1 MSPVSAS
8 QPRRGW
14 VTVNLLLLQA
24 FGLLTMTIC
33 LPSMQ
38 DWPTLFGASQ
48 ASVQLTFSAYVAAY
62 GGLQLVYGPLS
73 DRLGRKPILL
83 LGLTLALAGL
93 LLAALAPSLTALVL
107 ARLLQGAGTAAGMVV
122 GRAMVQ
128 DMFHG
133 AERTRMMA
141 YIGMTMG
148 LCPPLATL
156 LGGQLHV
163 RLGWQANFVL
173 MAVMA
178 VALLASAWRVLPAR
192 QALPAEPAAEQ
203 AHWLRKLLAAYAQLM
218 RQPAFLAYV
227 TILASSTA
235 TFYIFLAG
243 APLVLGGY
251 GVGPEQVGWY
261 IMAPPSA
268 YVVGN
273 VLTSRLI
280 HRLGDR
286 GVMNLGQ
293 LSVLIGLGLL
303 LGLGLGGWHTP
314 LAFAL
319 PLMLLGL
326 GHGLLTPPTLAGTV
340 GLVPA
345 LAGSAA
351 AVAGLM
357 QQFSGA
363 LGGYVVGLL
372 THDGPVNLG
381 WLMLGLSLC
390 GCLAQ
395 WLLYRG
401 RHNRS

>member
-1 MSPVSAS
+1 MTPDSA
-8 QPRRGW
+8 PPLRRGW
-14 VTVNLLLLQA
+14 LTVNLLLQLA
-24 FGLLTMTIC
+24 FGLLAMTIC

-38 DWPTLFGASQ
+38 DWPTQFAASQ
-48 ASVQLTFSAYVAAY
+48 ASVQLTFSLYVAAY

-83 LGLTLALAGL
+83 LGLTLALVGS
-93 LLAALAPSLTALVL
+93 LLAALAPNLTLLVL
-107 ARLLQGAGTAAGMVV
+107 ARALQGAGSAAGMVV

-128 DMFHG
+128 DLFHG

-173 MAVMA
+173 MAIMA
-178 VALLASAWRVLPAR
+178 LALLVSAWRVLPAR
-192 QALPAEPAAEQ
+192 VATPPQAGE
-203 AHWLRKLLAAYAQLM
+203 AHWLRKLLDAYARLM
-218 RQPAFLAYV
+218 REPAFLLYV
-227 TILASSTA
+227 TILATSTA
-235 TFYIFLAG
+235 TFYTFLAG

-251 GVGPEQVGWY
+251 GVGPEQIGWY
-261 IMAPPSA
+261 IMAIPFP
-268 YVVGN
+268 YVLGN

-280 HRLGDR
+280 HRVGDR
-286 GVMNLGQ
+286 GLMHLGQ
-293 LSVLIGLGLL
+293 LSVVCGLGLL
-303 LGLGLGGWHTP
+303 LALGLAGWHTP

-319 PLMLLGL
+319 PLVLLGL
-326 GHGLLTPPTLAGTV
+326 GHGLLTPPALAGTV

-357 QQFSGA
+357 QQLTGA
-363 LGGYVVGLL
+363 LGGYGVGLL
-372 THDGPVNLG
+372 THNGPVNLG
-381 WLMLGLSLC
+381 LLMLALSLC
-390 GCLAQ
+390 GVAAQ
-395 WLLYRG
+395 WRLHHLLRK
-401 RHNRS
+401 SA